1 VPETIHPFMRCDPAA
16 FGKPVPRLGLAS
28 HDGSSLTVGDIH
40 HAFERG
46 VRFLNWSGLAEGF
59 EAGSAGGADAFRDA
73 IATLG
78 TRRDDAVICAQF
90 GVRTAADARL
100 ELDAL
105 LAALRTDYVDVLT
118 LYWVESREE
127 WDALRAPG
135 GALELCRD
143 AKRDGVVRR
152 IGVTSHQRPLA
163 AEMSRS
169 GELDVLMVRY
179 NAAHRGAERDVFP
192 VAEGLRVPIISF
204 TATRWNALL
213 RRTPSEPRGFEAP
226 RAPEW
231 YRFAL
236 QQPAVSVALCAPH
249 SRAELDEDLTVL
261 HATGPL
267 APDEYA
273 RLAEHG
279 ELVRKHASEFT

>member
-1 VPETIHPFMRCDPAA
+1 MPATIHPFMQCAAAA
-16 FGKPVPRLGLAS
+16 FGKPVARLGLAS
-28 HDGSSLTVGDIH
+28 HDGSSLAAGDIH

-46 VRFLNWSGLAEGF
+46 VRFFNWSGLAEGF
-59 EAGSAGGADAFRDA
+59 EAAEGRDAFRDA
-73 IATLG
+73 LATLG
-78 TRRDDAVICAQF
+78 ARRDDAVLCAQF
-90 GVRTAADARL
+90 GARSAEDARR

-105 LAALRTDYVDVLT
+105 LKALRTEYLDVIT

-127 WDALRAPG
+127 WESLRAPD
-135 GALELCRD
+135 GALAFCRE
-143 AKRDGVVRR
+143 AKRDGLVRR

-163 AEMSRS
+163 SEMARS
-169 GELDVLMVRY
+169 GELDALMVRY

-192 VAEGLRVPIISF
+192 VAEERHVPIISF
-204 TATRWNALL
+204 TATRWNALM
-213 RRTPSEPRGFEAP
+213 RRTPEEPRGFEAP

-236 QQPAVSVALCAPH
+236 QQPAVSVVLCAPH
-249 SRAELDEDLTVL
+249 SRAELDEDLSVL
-261 HATGPL
+261 ETAGPL

-279 ELVRKHASEFT
+279 AQVRKHASAFP